1 MHKQTF
7 VKTDFCQNR
16 LLSKQTVKT
25 DFCQNRLLS
34 KQTFVTSFFRNV
46 LMLFALFNLTSFE
59 AVSQQYFNFPHYDPN
74 PPNYVNT
81 DWIPSGLTPTTSPKF
96 AHSFTCKLR
105 VAKNPDIIWEPCG
118 GISISQDA
126 NPQDQL
132 SGFYL
137 QDFTYRAVARTFF
150 NDIAYIPKDALW
162 RLYQRITSGTLA
174 TYINSLTQPKQD
186 SIYAFIFSPPL
197 SDTLPPR
204 PREYENVR
212 PGLLVVAGQYTTAPN
227 ISCGGENPVRT
238 NAAIY
243 VVDAGSLQ
251 PLRMFKFFQCLD
263 TIKTSNFTAIRY
275 LDIVDRFV
283 AVGSCDD
290 FNNNTDIL
298 SFNGDLLYL
307 LWENLPGTDAM
318 THKYDIKDPYVDDT
332 TTRLSCN
339 DIATGVDLRY
349 FKTVNSNG
357 EFNGYSTNAGAIMVS
372 AYLTNSIGQEKSVLL
387 RLNHDGSPVPGPC
400 KVKLGSSNNRAH
412 AVSFLTDDVG
422 IWEYDP
428 AELGVTGYLRVN
440 QVDNIYIAKFDQ
452 IISTY
457 GDKRYPINN
466 TITENPGFSIVST
479 GDGYAVTG
487 RYKQLNSIRGHL
499 SYLRVDN
506 NLNSIEH
513 TIFPSRVSDSS
524 YGQRMRFDNGSGLI
538 LGGSRT
544 LDTVFSNCWCNGATS
559 CKCPQSW
566 INCPEEWRAYTK
578 NPLTVTRTNSNPTTC
593 HPSINTQSI
602 PCGTN
607 NFCWEP
613 MTVCKLAALKPKYD
627 VCQSPLPNGKV
638 VKLYDLKGTNCAENY
653 CGQQ

>member
-1 MHKQTF
+1 MHPKIF

-16 LLSKQTVKT
+16 LLSKQTFVKT

-34 KQTFVTSFFRNV
+34 KQTFVTSFLRNV
-46 LMLFALFNLTSFE
+46 LMLFALFNLTPLE
-59 AVSQQYFNFPHYDPN
+59 ILSQQYFNFPHYDPN

-81 DWIPSGLTPTTSPKF
+81 DWIPSGLTPTTSPYF

-126 NPQDQL
+126 NPQNEL

-150 NDIAYIPKDALW
+150 NDIAYIPKEALW

-174 TYINSLTQPKQD
+174 TYINSLTQPKRD
-186 SIYAFIFSPPL
+186 SIYAFMFPDNTPAAERIL
-197 SDTLPPR
+197 AKL
-204 PREYENVR
+204 R

-238 NAAIY
+238 NASIY

-251 PLRMFKFFQCLD
+251 PLRMFKFFQCSPD
-263 TIKTSNFTAIRY
+263 IKTSNFTAIRY
-275 LDIVDRFV
+275 LDIVDRYV

-318 THKYDIKDPYVDDT
+318 THKYDIKEPLDGRFGEGRFSCDDV
-332 TTRLSCN
+332 
-339 DIATGVDLRY
+339 ATGVDLRY
-349 FKTVNSNG
+349 FKKPVPQNPIGSIYTDR
-357 EFNGYSTNAGAIMVS
+357 GAIMVS
-372 AYLTNSIGQEKSVLL
+372 AYLTNRFNEEVSVLL

-400 KVKLGSSNNRAH
+400 KRKLGSSNNRAH

-422 IWEYDP
+422 IWEEEPY
-428 AELGVTGYLRVN
+428 ELGVTGYLRVN

-466 TITENPGFSIVST
+466 TITETPGFSIVST

-524 YGQRMRFDNGSGLI
+524 YGQRMRFDNGSGLM

-559 CKCPQSW
+559 CYCPQSW
-566 INCPEEWRAYTK
+566 INCPEEWRAHTK
-578 NPLTVTRTNSNPTTC
+578 NPLTVTRTNSDPTTC

-602 PCGTN
+602 PCAVGN
-607 NFCWEP
+607 YCWEP
-613 MTVCKLAALKPKYD
+613 MTVCNLDALKPKYD

-638 VKLYDLKGTNCAENY
+638 VKLYYLKGTNCAENY